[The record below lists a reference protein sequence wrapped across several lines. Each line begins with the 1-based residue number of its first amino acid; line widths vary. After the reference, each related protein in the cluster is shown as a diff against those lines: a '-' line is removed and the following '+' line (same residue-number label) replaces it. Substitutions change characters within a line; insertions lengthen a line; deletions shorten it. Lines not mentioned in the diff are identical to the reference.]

1 MAMTDPHQESRLTA
15 ATDEANLP
23 GQHDAVDLP
32 GPLAGL
38 RAAFER
44 YERALTGNDVAVLDE
59 LFWNSPLTVRLG
71 ATENLYG
78 YEAIQAFRKGR
89 SPKGLMRD
97 LRNTRLT
104 TYGDGFGHAST
115 EFVRDGEA
123 RIGRQTQT
131 WVRMPQGWRIVAAH
145 VSWLDG

>member
-1 MAMTDPHQESRLTA
+1 MGMTDPRHE
-15 ATDEANLP
+15 
-23 GQHDAVDLP
+23 VDLP
-32 GPLAGL
+32 DSLAGL

-78 YEAIQAFRKGR
+78 YEAIRTFRKGR
-89 SPKGLMRD
+89 SPKGLMRE
-97 LRNTRLT
+97 LRNTLLT

-115 EFVRDGEA
+115 EFTRDGDA
-123 RIGRQTQT
+123 RVGRQTQT

-145 VSWLDG
+145 VSWLDA

>member
-1 MAMTDPHQESRLTA
+1 
-15 ATDEANLP
+15 
-23 GQHDAVDLP
+23 
-32 GPLAGL
+32 L

-78 YEAIQAFRKGR
+78 YGAIQAFRKGR
-89 SPKGLMRD
+89 SPKGLMRE
-97 LRNTRLT
+97 LRNTLLT

-115 EFVRDGEA
+115 EFTREGNA
-123 RIGRQTQT
+123 RVGRQTQT

-145 VSWLDG
+145 VSWLDA